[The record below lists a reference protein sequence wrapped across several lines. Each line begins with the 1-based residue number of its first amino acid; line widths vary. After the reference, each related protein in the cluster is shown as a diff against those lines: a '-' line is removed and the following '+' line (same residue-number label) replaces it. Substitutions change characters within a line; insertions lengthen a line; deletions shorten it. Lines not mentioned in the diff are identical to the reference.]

1 MITGTA
7 PIAIAI
13 DALCDHNLA
22 IDASRNRNRADRD
35 LAIEIGKIAIAILS
49 ISREASIAIAINA
62 SREIGEI
69 AIAISSI
76 LIAIAIAISLRKCDL
91 FWVLFVFL
99 GMNDIMYS
107 FGNWENVRKCEQ
119 QVENVFSIVFSRTQL
134 NIRKYFPKH
143 FLKYNQTHENIF
155 FSEK

>member
-13 DALCDHNLA
+13 DALCDHDLA

-35 LAIEIGKIAIAILS
+35 LAIEIGKIAFAILS

-107 FGNWENVRKCEQ
+107 FGNWENVSNK
-119 QVENVFSIVFSRTQL
+119 
-134 NIRKYFPKH
+134 
-143 FLKYNQTHENIF
+143 
-155 FSEK
+155 

>member
-13 DALCDHNLA
+13 DA
-22 IDASRNRNRADRD
+22 SRNLNRADRD

-69 AIAISSI
+69 AIAI
-76 LIAIAIAISLRKCDL
+76 LIAISLRKCDL

-107 FGNWENVRKCEQ
+107 FGN
-119 QVENVFSIVFSRTQL
+119 
-134 NIRKYFPKH
+134 
-143 FLKYNQTHENIF
+143 
-155 FSEK
+155 